1 MDIKTNKLSSENKY
15 TLMQKKKYDRE
26 GTQVGKG
33 MDKEN
38 HKFHN
43 DNPDYWNILVKD
55 VELNYKDKIGLDFA
69 CGCGRN
75 ILNLWKNF
83 KRFDGVD
90 ISPNLIK
97 LTKKNLLN
105 ENIPEDR
112 FSLFVCNGID
122 LSIIENNQY
131 DFIMSTIALQ
141 HICVYDI
148 RFSYLSEFY
157 RILKNDGLLSFQ
169 MGYGIGWGRVGYHEN
184 FYDATKTNS
193 GCDVIVKNPEEIIN
207 DLKKIGYVDIDYKI
221 RSSFSDGHPNWIFVK
236 CRKSI

>member
-1 MDIKTNKLSSENKY
+1 MSKNNKY
-15 TLMQKKKYDRE
+15 TLMQQNYYDGE
-26 GTQVGKG
+26 GKEENKG

-43 DNPDYWNILVKD
+43 NNPDYWNILVKD
-55 VELNYKDKIGLDFA
+55 VESNYQDKIGLDFA

-75 ILNLWKNF
+75 ILNLWKCF

-97 LTKKNLLN
+97 LTKKNLLK
-105 ENIPEDR
+105 ENISENR
-112 FSLFVCNGID
+112 FQLFVCNGINLD
-122 LSIIENNQY
+122 IIENNQY

-157 RILKNDGLLSFQ
+157 RILKNNGLLSFQ
-169 MGYGIGWGRVGYHEN
+169 MGYGLGMGKVNYHDN
-184 FYDATKTNS
+184 FYDATGTNS
-193 GCDVIVKNPEEIIN
+193 LCDVIVKNTDEIIN
-207 DLKKIGYVDIDYKI
+207 DLNKIGYVDIEYKI
-221 RSSFSDGHPNWIFVK
+221 SSSFSDGHPNWIFVK
-236 CRKSI
+236 CKKRV